1 MNLVKDQGVR
11 DMAHVVV
18 QHPIGGLNFQGIQQ
32 KVQAAFPDVLRTAK
46 EWQPTGT

>member
-1 MNLVKDQGVR
+1 MKEQQVE
-11 DMAHVVV
+11 DMARIVV

-32 KVQAAFPDVLRTAK
+32 RVKSAFPEVLKAAR